1 MQERLEGISFNSIY
15 CFFFFSLL
23 YFLYGD
29 DVNARCILYSASIN
43 ELPAPDS
50 VLVCLLR
57 LVTKYFIIII
67 IIIIIII
74 SLITLFVA

>member
-1 MQERLEGISFNSIY
+1 MQEPLEGISFNSIY
-15 CFFFFSLL
+15 CFFFFFSLL
-23 YFLYGD
+23 YFLCGD

-67 IIIIIII
+67 ILI